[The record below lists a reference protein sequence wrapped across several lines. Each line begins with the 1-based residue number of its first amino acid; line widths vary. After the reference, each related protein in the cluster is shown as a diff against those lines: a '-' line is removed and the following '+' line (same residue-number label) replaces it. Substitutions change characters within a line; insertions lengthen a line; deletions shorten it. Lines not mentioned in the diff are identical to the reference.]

1 MAVPVLTA
9 VTGAVWETDL
19 VSELGRADHGVT
31 VVRRCVDLAEL
42 LAAAA
47 TGTARAAL
55 LSSDL
60 RRLDRDAVTR
70 LAAAGVAVVGL
81 YDPGDAEAERRLR
94 QLGVAHL
101 LAANAGAAAISV
113 AVVRAVA
120 EIGTEA
126 ARRAIG
132 DPRGALPDLVPP
144 PPAPPTPPG
153 RGRLVAVW
161 GPTGAPGRT
170 TLAVT
175 VADEASRLGVPT
187 MLVDA
192 DAYGGVVAQALGLL
206 DESPGLAAACRHAA
220 AGRLDPPMLAR
231 LSLAI
236 RPTLRVLTGIVRP
249 ERWPELRPS
258 ALDVV
263 LDTARHLASLVVVDL
278 GFCLERDEEI
288 AYDTAAPRRNGAA
301 LATLYAADAVL
312 CVGGA
317 DPVAL
322 QRLVR
327 AVGDLRDVLPD
338 CRPLVVVNRVRR
350 GVVPGDPE
358 REIAAA
364 LVRYVGVT
372 DAVYLPDDAA
382 ATDAAIGLGRSLGD
396 VAPDSPLRLAL
407 VALARR
413 LAGLPSPTGS
423 RRRRRR
429 SVV

>member
-1 MAVPVLTA
+1 M
-9 VTGAVWETDL
+9 
-19 VSELGRADHGVT
+19 
-31 VVRRCVDLAEL
+31 
-42 LAAAA
+42 
-47 TGTARAAL
+47 
-55 LSSDL
+55 
-60 RRLDRDAVTR
+60 
-70 LAAAGVAVVGL
+70 
-81 YDPGDAEAERRLR
+81 
-94 QLGVAHL
+94 
-101 LAANAGAAAISV
+101 
-113 AVVRAVA
+113 
-120 EIGTEA
+120 
-126 ARRAIG
+126 
-132 DPRGALPDLVPP
+132 
-144 PPAPPTPPG
+144 
-153 RGRLVAVW
+153 
-161 GPTGAPGRT
+161 
-170 TLAVT
+170 
-175 VADEASRLGVPT
+175 
-187 MLVDA
+187 
-192 DAYGGVVAQALGLL
+192 
-206 DESPGLAAACRHAA
+206 
-220 AGRLDPPMLAR
+220 
-231 LSLAI
+231 AI

-263 LDTARHLASLVVVDL
+263 LDSARHLASLVVVDL

-413 LAGLPSPTGS
+413 LTGLPSPTGS